1 MSSVLRAQERE
12 GTMRGSVTDWGS
24 ADGMPAKIVYT
35 PGSRRK
41 DIYWGGPGR
50 ARRTWTQPC
59 CGSGHQPHAV
69 RYIRINGQVV
79 ATHHMK
85 RDTSDSFASKVATLA
100 SSSRRCAERSGCTST
115 RRSPQTQRAGSE
127 ANSPEERKVRSVRP
141 ASRYKQWASG

>member
-1 MSSVLRAQERE
+1 
-12 GTMRGSVTDWGS
+12 MRGSVTDWGS
-24 ADGMPAKIVYT
+24 VDGMPAKIVYT

-79 ATHHMK
+79 ADD
-85 RDTSDSFASKVATLA
+85 RNP
-100 SSSRRCAERSGCTST
+100 SRET
-115 RRSPQTQRAGSE
+115 RYQRQLREQGGYLGIFLTALRR
-127 ANSPEERKVRSVRP
+127 ALRM
-141 ASRYKQWASG
+141 YFH